1 MNFPTRIE
9 QELFDHL
16 SPDKQAE
23 VEEHYA
29 GLEEP
34 PGHDFIMER
43 AKLEADREDA
53 ADAQHERA
61 RENFEAQ
68 MGKLRGMIAAEK
80 QEPIFDPDKE
90 HDLKRDLAVHEAKQA
105 AIRKAAEEGGDALL
119 GLSKEDTEAVINEMI
134 DLSDERTRLMIEGEE
149 IETCDKCGRLKN

>member
-68 MGKLRGMIAAEK
+68 MGKLRGMAEANQGIDDETLGNEAAELMTRPPMNLL
-80 QEPIFDPDKE
+80 EPCDY
-90 HDLKRDLAVHEAKQA
+90 LR
-105 AIRKAAEEGGDALL
+105 
-119 GLSKEDTEAVINEMI
+119 
-134 DLSDERTRLMIEGEE
+134 ER
-149 IETCDKCGRLKN
+149 